1 MKAQSGSSNAF
12 HALYDAL
19 SMMEHYL
26 KSDLFLYVTYGMV
39 QSNPED
45 GLRLFDDMVK
55 NGKVGGVDER

>member
-1 MKAQSGSSNAF
+1 
-12 HALYDAL
+12 
-19 SMMEHYL
+19 MMERYL

-39 QSNPED
+39 QSNSED

>member
-1 MKAQSGSSNAF
+1 
-12 HALYDAL
+12 
-19 SMMEHYL
+19 MMERYL

-55 NGKVGGVDER
+55 NGKVVGVVERL

>member
-19 SMMEHYL
+19 SMMEL